1 MSKTWNI
8 QVPGST
14 ANLGPGFDSIGIA
27 LGLYLTLDVTLSDQW
42 AFDHQ
47 SVHLPQEINT
57 EDHLIYQS
65 ANYAASCYGAI
76 LPSCKVIVQS
86 ELPLAR
92 GIGSSAAAI
101 AAGVELANQL
111 CELNLTLEEK
121 CRIATD
127 LEGHPDNATAS
138 LCGGLTIGAMLPDG
152 GLSLLSVKE
161 IDIAFALFIPN
172 VELKTQEARDA
183 LPSTFD
189 RGYAVQASAYANVLT
204 AALLMNDWKRV
215 GEMMEADLFHEPF
228 RANIIPYY
236 NKIRELAK
244 ENGAYGT
251 AISGAGPTM
260 ISLVQPEEVDE
271 FVEKMRPHL
280 PDYEIKAVSID
291 RNGIQLKVSEYI

>member
-8 QVPGST
+8 RVPGST

-65 ANYAASCYGAI
+65 ANYVATCYDAI

-101 AAGVELANQL
+101 AAGIELANQL
-111 CELNLTLEEK
+111 CELNLSLEEK

-138 LCGGLTIGAMLPDG
+138 ICGGLTIGAMLPDG

-183 LPSTFD
+183 LPSTFE
-189 RGYAVQASAYANVLT
+189 RGYAVRASAYANVLT

-228 RANIIPYY
+228 RTNIIPYY
-236 NKIRELAK
+236 NEIKKLAK
-244 ENGAYGT
+244 ESGAYGT